1 MLLEIFQSVVI
12 SYIPVLHMKTVLE
25 RLLFRCNMA
34 NYSNL
39 QTQGG
44 LKIQNSIVRHYLQV
58 QLISKELL
66 FLPAFVVSEDSKGK
80 IKMLY
85 LL

>member
-1 MLLEIFQSVVI
+1 MLLENFQSVVI

-34 NYSNL
+34 NYRNL
-39 QTQGG
+39 QTQRGIENTK
-44 LKIQNSIVRHYLQV
+44 LNSRALSI
-58 QLISKELL
+58 ELL
-66 FLPAFVVSEDSKGK
+66 FLPAFVVSEDSKRT

>member
-39 QTQGG
+39 QTQRG
-44 LKIQNSIVRHYLQV
+44 IENTNSIVGHYLQV